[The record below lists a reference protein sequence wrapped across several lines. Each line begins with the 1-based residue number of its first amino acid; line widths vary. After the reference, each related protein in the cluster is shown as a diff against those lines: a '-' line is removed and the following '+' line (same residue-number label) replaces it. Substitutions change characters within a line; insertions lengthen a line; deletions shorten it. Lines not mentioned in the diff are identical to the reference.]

1 MTQQQ
6 PQSARTPGRP
16 GRMTAVM
23 RAVSQTAGPKI
34 LRIGV
39 VQGGKVVDERLI
51 KQRVSVTIGP
61 SEKAMFVVPT
71 RKIPPNFKLFEL
83 IGNDYYLNYIDGMS
97 GRVALKTGI
106 SDLNA
111 LKAQAKTVSAGGV
124 TFNRVRLTED
134 SRGKVEVG
142 ETKFLFQFVVPP
154 PVQPK
159 PQLPV
164 SVQKGFAGDIDWFT
178 TIVASF
184 SFLIHFFFVA
194 LVYSDWMDPVVDDDY
209 ALVKL
214 QERAKNLPPP
224 PPPEVATAPV
234 TDSTAASTSEA
245 KEEGPK
251 KAAAPKSGKGAGKGQ
266 TTGNTGKGGNSSEN
280 DAKAAELASALAE
293 LDVQTVGALGGGI
306 ATEGVLGS
314 SDVPAGLLDDAGRSA
329 MGSGTGGPE
338 GLKLGTGD
346 GTGSVGPPGAGGKR
360 SLKDIGKK
368 GAAGGPGG
376 GAESAGTAKKVK
388 GPKGNV
394 SVGGAGVSGGAVS
407 NASSVVARM
416 RGRFRACYNAGLQSN
431 PELQGSVVLTAKIG
445 PNGGVMGVGGGG
457 GALAPIVG
465 CLKGVVASGGFS
477 PPDNGTG
484 AVVSIPI
491 TFVLQK

>member
-1 MTQQQ
+1 
-6 PQSARTPGRP
+6 
-16 GRMTAVM
+16 MTAVM

-39 VQGGKVVDERLI
+39 VQGGKVIDERLI
-51 KQRVSVTIGP
+51 KQRISVTIGP

-71 RKIPPNFKLFEL
+71 RRVPPNFRLFEL
-83 IGNDYYLNYIDGMS
+83 IGTDYYLNYIDGMT

-106 SDLNA
+106 SDLA
-111 LKAQAKTVSAGGV
+111 TLKAQAKTVSAGGV

-134 SRGKVEVG
+134 SRGKVEIG

-194 LVYSDWMDPVVDDDY
+194 LVYSDWMDPIVDDDY

-224 PPPEVATAPV
+224 PAPDTAKAPL
-234 TDSTAASTSEA
+234 TESTAAATAEG

-251 KAAAPKSGKGAGKGQ
+251 KATAPKASGKGSGKSKAND
-266 TTGNTGKGGNSSEN
+266 TKSAGNTAEN
-280 DAKAAELASALAE
+280 DAKAAELAATLAE
-293 LDVQTVGALGGGI
+293 LDVQTLGALGGGV

-314 SDVPAGLLDDAGRSA
+314 SDVPAGLLDEAGRSA
-329 MGSGTGGPE
+329 MGSGTGGPN
-338 GLKLGTGD
+338 GLKLSGD
-346 GTGSVGPPGAGGKR
+346 GTRAVGAPGAGGKR

-368 GAAGGPGG
+368 RAAGGPGG

-416 RGRFRACYNAGLQSN
+416 KGRFRACYNAGLAGN
-431 PELQGSVVLTAKIG
+431 PEIQGSVMLVAKIG
-445 PNGGVMGVGGGG
+445 PNGGVRGVGGGG
-457 GALAPIVG
+457 GGLGAIVG

-477 PPDNGTG
+477 PPDNGVG
-484 AVVSIPI
+484 ATVSIPI
-491 TFVLQK
+491 TFILQK

>member
-1 MTQQQ
+1 
-6 PQSARTPGRP
+6 
-16 GRMTAVM
+16 MTAVM
-23 RAVSQTAGPKI
+23 RAVSQSAGPKI

-39 VQGGKVVDERLI
+39 VQAGKVIDERLI

-83 IGNDYYLNYIDGMS
+83 IGADYYLNYLDGMT

-106 SDLNA
+106 SDLAA
-111 LKAQAKTVSAGGV
+111 LKAQSKPVSAGGV

-164 SVQKGFAGDIDWFT
+164 SVQKGMAGDIDWFT

-214 QERAKNLPPP
+214 QERAKSLPPP
-224 PPPEVATAPV
+224 PPPETATAPV
-234 TDSTAASTSEA
+234 TDSTAAATAEA
-245 KEEGPK
+245 KDEGPAK
-251 KAAAPKSGKGAGKGQ
+251 AAPKSAGAGKG
-266 TTGNTGKGGNSSEN
+266 TGKASGDTGAGKSGNTAEN
-280 DAKAAELASALAE
+280 DAKAAEIASALAE
-293 LDVQTVGALGGGI
+293 LDVQTVGALGGGV

-314 SDVPAGLLDDAGRSA
+314 SDVPAGLLDEAGRSA
-329 MGSGTGGPE
+329 MGSGSGDPG
-338 GLKLGTGD
+338 GLKLGGS
-346 GTGSVGPPGAGGKR
+346 GTGVVGAPGAGGNR
-360 SLKDIGKK
+360 SLKDIGNK
-368 GAAGGPGG
+368 GQAGGPGG
-376 GAESAGTAKKVK
+376 GAETAGTAKAVQ

-394 SVGGAGVSGGAVS
+394 SVGGAGVAGGAVS

-416 RGRFRACYNAGLQSN
+416 KGRFRACYNGGLASN
-431 PELQGSVVLTAKIG
+431 PEMQGSVMLVAKIG
-445 PNGGVMGVGGGG
+445 PNGGVQGVGGGG
-457 GALAPIVG
+457 GPLSPIVG

-477 PPDNGTG
+477 PPDNGVG
-484 AVVSIPI
+484 ATVSIPI